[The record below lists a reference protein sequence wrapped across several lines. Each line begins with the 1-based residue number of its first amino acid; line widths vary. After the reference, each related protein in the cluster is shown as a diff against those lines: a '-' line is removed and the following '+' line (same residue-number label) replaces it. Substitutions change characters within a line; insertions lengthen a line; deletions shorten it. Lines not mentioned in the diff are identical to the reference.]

1 MNDTPSTSENLTG
14 RFRKRPVVIEAI
26 QYRPDIP
33 NCADV
38 ARFTGLIPPN
48 EPWVCDDEPHADQP
62 WLIATL
68 EGTMEASC
76 GDWIIRGVQGE
87 HYPCKADIFAATYER
102 ADITGMLGARKP
114 DLMVAE
120 IERLRAAIAATWS
133 TEMQSR
139 LDAHCAYSDAYDQTL
154 HNRPDP
160 PDPGRGSD

>member
-1 MNDTPSTSENLTG
+1 VNFHESRDYSFADAAMAAMQAEI
-14 RFRKRPVVIEAI
+14 KRL
-26 QYRPDIP
+26 QR
-33 NCADV
+33 
-38 ARFTGLIPPN
+38 
-48 EPWVCDDEPHADQP
+48 W
-62 WLIATL
+62 
-68 EGTMEASC
+68 
-76 GDWIIRGVQGE
+76 
-87 HYPCKADIFAATYER
+87 KADANAVLNMWEQAFER